1 MNLQSIL
8 NQFSGTTIS
17 NNLNSQ
23 SISDKLA
30 QAGNFIPGGLAGGAM
45 AGGVMALL
53 IGNKSARK
61 FAGTAATVGG
71 AALLGG
77 LAYKA
82 YKNWQE
88 SKDHQTTINENSFTS
103 TETLSTDFQL
113 TLLKAMIAAA
123 QADGHIDADEQ
134 QRIFNSMEQMEL
146 STEMK
151 ALMFDLLRQPIT
163 INELAHAAISM
174 EQKTE
179 LYLVSCLIVD
189 PDQAKEKAYLAELA
203 HALALPPGLTRQLHM
218 QAQQIITEA

>member
-1 MNLQSIL
+1 MNLH
-8 NQFSGTTIS
+8 NIS
-17 NNLNSQ
+17 E
-23 SISDKLA
+23 KLA

-61 FAGTAATVGG
+61 FAGTAATFGG

-88 SKDHQTTINENSFTS
+88 SKNYQTSISENSFTS
-103 TETLSTDFQL
+103 PETFSADFQL
-113 TLLKAMIAAA
+113 TLLKAMMAAA
-123 QADGHIDADEQ
+123 QADGHIDAHEQ
-134 QRIFNSMEQMEL
+134 QRIFHSIEQMEL

-151 ALMFDLLRQPIT
+151 ALLFDLLREPIT
-163 INELAHAAISM
+163 VNELAHAAISM

-179 LYLVSCLIVD
+179 LYLVSCLVVD
-189 PDQAKEKAYLAELA
+189 PDQPEDKAHLDELA
-203 HALALPPGLTRQLHM
+203 QALALPPSLTQQLHR
-218 QAQQIITEA
+218 QAKQMMAEA